1 MIGSFGDIIFET
13 TDKRILTF
21 SDFRRSAAS
30 RYSDHEVIGQK
41 PISEYNGPG
50 LDGVTFVAKVKRSL
64 GVDPD
69 KILNLLMKYN
79 REGHAYPLVIGSK
92 TIGVDKWKIVTLDM
106 GTERFGRNA
115 SYDSVSVE
123 LSLNEYV
130 EKLK

>member
-21 SDFRRSAAS
+21 GEFRRSAAS

-50 LDGVTFVAKVKRSL
+50 LDSVTFVVKVKRSL

-79 REGHAYPLVIGSK
+79 REGHAYPLVIGPK